1 LYRIINKKKLYATMA
16 ADFIGNAIFLPR
28 LLFKKNEEI
37 RPEEIKEIL
46 IIRTA
51 YIGDVVMALPLLKP
65 IRERFANAKISFLT
79 STNAK
84 EVVENNPYVDE
95 IITYDPFWFYD
106 SEKREYINFIRGLRK
121 RSFDLVIETRG
132 DIREIMFLVFPLKAR
147 YKVSYDVGG
156 GGCFLS
162 HVVPY
167 NGTVHRV
174 EYHLNI
180 TRFLGCKTCE
190 DVEWGIYLTE
200 NEKKSVKEILN
211 EEGVTPDKPVIA
223 LHPGSRKELKCWF
236 PERYAAVADFIAS
249 ELGATVILTGAPD
262 EVSLVE
268 SVKELMENRPVVLA
282 GKMTLRELAGVISLC
297 SLFICNDSAPMHIAA
312 AMKTPT
318 IAIFGPS
325 KSIETGPYG
334 KIHTVIEKDFPC
346 RYRCDEDVCL
356 YKNYNQCIKDI
367 SVDDVISAVR
377 KVMLSKIRKTILY

>member
-1 LYRIINKKKLYATMA
+1 MYRIINKKKLYATIA

-28 LLFKKNEEI
+28 LLFKKREEIWPEEI
-37 RPEEIKEIL
+37 REIL

-51 YIGDVVMALPLLKP
+51 YIGDVVMALPLLQP
-65 IRERFANAKISFLT
+65 VREMFTNAKISFLT
-79 STNAK
+79 SAKVK

-106 SEKREYINFIRGLRK
+106 SRKKGYIDFIKDLRK

-147 YKVSYDVGG
+147 HKVSHNVGG

-174 EYHLNI
+174 DYHLNI
-180 TRFLGCKTCE
+180 ARSLGCKTF
-190 DVEWGIYLTE
+190 DNIEWGIYLTE
-200 NEKKSVKEILN
+200 DEKKRVKEVLK
-211 EEGVTPDKPVIA
+211 EEGVSPDKPMIA

-236 PERYAAVADFIAS
+236 PEGYAAVADFVAS
-249 ELGATVILTGAPD
+249 ELGVSVLLTGAPD
-262 EVSLVE
+262 EVPLVE
-268 SVKELMENRPVVLA
+268 RVKGLMENRSVILA
-282 GKMTLRELAGVISLC
+282 GKTTLRELAGVISHC

-334 KIHTVIEKDFPC
+334 KGHTVIEKDFPC

-367 SVDDVISAVR
+367 SVDDVISAVK
-377 KVMLSKIRKTILY
+377 KVMLSKN